1 MDILG
6 INKIIIIILIIIIII
21 IIIISNLEGKEGD
34 NESSSFSQACSCENL
49 GKTKDLGGKVWNFTR
64 INTQLLEIRNI

>member
-34 NESSSFSQACSCENL
+34 NESSSFS
-49 GKTKDLGGKVWNFTR
+49 
-64 INTQLLEIRNI
+64 

>member
-6 INKIIIIILIIIIII
+6 INKIIIIILII

-34 NESSSFSQACSCENL
+34 NESSSFS
-49 GKTKDLGGKVWNFTR
+49 
-64 INTQLLEIRNI
+64 